1 MKEIA
6 RFIADTCLHLKS
18 EETLL
23 IVCDYS
29 YIEMAREFAE
39 SLDCTLVSI
48 PPLKYNGE
56 EPPFQV
62 SHFIQKFDAV
72 LALTTL
78 SLGPAD
84 ARKKACDRGVRFVSL
99 AGITE
104 KSLYTIMKTDYP
116 LLEESASKIGDIL
129 EHAKS
134 IEVYTGNHVLEM
146 SVEGRHPLSL
156 TGIYTERGAFG
167 TLPEGEVLISPV
179 EESVYGSFVI
189 DVGMVGLGFFDQPI
203 TCRVEEGHI
212 VSVEE
217 ETDALESIL
226 QNYEGSRQI
235 AEVAIGIN
243 PAAQFHTVFEA
254 KKVEGTCHISLG
266 DNHTIGGVH
275 RCGIH
280 MDGIISSPTV
290 VVDGSMLVENGVL
303 VIP

>member
-6 RFIADTCLHLKS
+6 RFIADTCLDLKS

-62 SHFIQKFDAV
+62 SHFIQEFDAI

-78 SLGPAD
+78 SLGPTD
-84 ARKKACDRGVRFVSL
+84 ARKKACDKGVRFVSL

-104 KSLYTIMKTDYP
+104 KSLSTIMETDYL
-116 LLEESASKIGDIL
+116 LLEERASKIGDIL
-129 EHAKS
+129 EQAQS
-134 IEVYTGNHVLEM
+134 IEVYTGAHVLKM
-146 SVEGRHPLSL
+146 SVKGRHPLSL

-179 EESVYGSFVI
+179 EESVCGSFVI
-189 DVGMVGLGFFDQPI
+189 DVGMVGLGFFDQPV
-203 TCRVEEGHI
+203 TCHVENGHI

-217 ETDALESIL
+217 ETDALKSIL
-226 QNYEGSRQI
+226 EKYEGSCQI
-235 AEVAIGIN
+235 AEVALGIN
-243 PAAQFHTVFEA
+243 PAAHFYTVFEA

-280 MDGIISSPTV
+280 MDGVISSPTV
-290 VVDGSMLVENGVL
+290 VVDGSTLVEHGVL